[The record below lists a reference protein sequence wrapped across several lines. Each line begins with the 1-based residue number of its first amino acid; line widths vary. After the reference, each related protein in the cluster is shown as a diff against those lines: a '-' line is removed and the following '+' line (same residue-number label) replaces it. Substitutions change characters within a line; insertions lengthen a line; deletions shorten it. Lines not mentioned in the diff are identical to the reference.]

1 MIQTIMK
8 RNGEIVLF
16 DASKIRNAI
25 LKANSHISGEK
36 MSDNDLD
43 LVTGRVVDA
52 LNDGRM
58 GEEVPN
64 VEQIQD
70 IVEEKLIES
79 DLPKT
84 AKAYILYRAE
94 HQKMRE
100 MNANLMKI
108 YENLTFQPSSEVD
121 LKRENANIDADT
133 AMGTMLKYGSEG
145 AKAFYDEYVIPS
157 EIAKAHI
164 NGDIHIHDKDFYALT

>member
-43 LVTGRVVDA
+43 HVTSRVVDA

-84 AKAYILYRAE
+84 AKE
-94 HQKMRE
+94 
-100 MNANLMKI
+100 
-108 YENLTFQPSSEVD
+108 
-121 LKRENANIDADT
+121 
-133 AMGTMLKYGSEG
+133 
-145 AKAFYDEYVIPS
+145 
-157 EIAKAHI
+157 
-164 NGDIHIHDKDFYALT
+164 